1 MRTTARPTSV
11 QYSVIGSP
19 AENVNGLPVGMVE
32 IAPTGNASASAN
44 VNASASANVNANSGG
59 DNMHYTSLPSE
70 AAAAPPP
77 KYMPGSS
84 NDANQG
90 L

>member
-44 VNASASANVNANSGG
+44 VNANSGG